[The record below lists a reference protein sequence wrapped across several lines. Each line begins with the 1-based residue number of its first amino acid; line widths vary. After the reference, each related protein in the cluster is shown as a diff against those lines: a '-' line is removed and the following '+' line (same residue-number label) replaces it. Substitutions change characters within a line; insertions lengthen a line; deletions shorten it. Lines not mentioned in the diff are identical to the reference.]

1 MVYEETAG
9 TLKSFHFLNDR
20 SYQEYMS
27 PWLSL
32 KGDVDSTGRFGIK
45 IIGAR
50 GLASAPLHQ
59 I

>member
-1 MVYEETAG
+1 
-9 TLKSFHFLNDR
+9 
-20 SYQEYMS
+20 MS

-32 KGDVDSTGRFGIK
+32 KGEVDNTGRFGIK